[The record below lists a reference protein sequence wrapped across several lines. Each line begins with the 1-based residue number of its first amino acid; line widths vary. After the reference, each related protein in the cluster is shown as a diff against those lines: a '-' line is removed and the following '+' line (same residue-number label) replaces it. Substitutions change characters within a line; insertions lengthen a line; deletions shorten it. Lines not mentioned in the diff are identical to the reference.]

1 MSLLKCPECN
11 NNVSEY
17 AEKCQVCGC
26 PIEIIKRVY
35 NKNSIKYVVKM
46 KPYPNSNKIKIV
58 SRIMEITSLKV
69 AQAKDI
75 VDNCKIIKS
84 NISLQEAEYIKKEV
98 EALGGQVEIT
108 PYTKV
113 QDTQIN
119 MSLPKCP
126 TCHSTNIKKIGTG
139 ERVASVVGLGI
150 LSKKINKTW
159 KCCNCGYTW

>member
-1 MSLLKCPECN
+1 MSLIKCIECGKEI
-11 NNVSEY
+11 SEY
-17 AEKCQVCGC
+17 ADKCPNCGC
-26 PIEIIKRVY
+26 PVEISKHD
-35 NKNSIKYVVKM
+35 KYTVTLTNGGK
-46 KPYPNSNKIKIV
+46 SKIKVI
-58 SRIMEITSLKV
+58 SKLRELLKLDLS
-69 AQAKDI
+69 QAKDI

-84 NISLQEAEYIKKEV
+84 NISLQEAEHIKKEV

-108 PYTKV
+108 PYTKA